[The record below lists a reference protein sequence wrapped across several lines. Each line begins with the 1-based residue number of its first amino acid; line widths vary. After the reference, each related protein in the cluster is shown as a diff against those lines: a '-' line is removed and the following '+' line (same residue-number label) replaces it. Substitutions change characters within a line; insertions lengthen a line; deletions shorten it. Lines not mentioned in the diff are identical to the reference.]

1 MRSRVDKVI
10 ERPRVRGN
18 DRDSARRVVP
28 VALAYRLACSLQ
40 LLARQVRG
48 VEPRG
53 INEDHHPGTEARIR
67 RELFVV
73 APEPWQI
80 GDTREGDGDVLCV
93 AASYLWTFTSE
104 WQQPGRQPPPGGTR
118 WLSEA
123 IANIREGL
131 LPYLAAPR
139 FLARAP
145 ASKRSFPTLLELEA
159 MPHGTL
165 E

>member
-1 MRSRVDKVI
+1 MS
-10 ERPRVRGN
+10 
-18 DRDSARRVVP
+18 SVP
-28 VALAYRLACSLQ
+28 KGRLAGTLQ
-40 LLARQVRG
+40 SD
-48 VEPRG
+48 PRSQAL
-53 INEDHHPGTEARIR
+53 DDR
-67 RELFVV
+67 F
-73 APEPWQI
+73 Q
-80 GDTREGDGDVLCV
+80 
-93 AASYLWTFTSE
+93 AALSYLWTFTSE